1 VTSLH
6 IKAGRRAMSEGPSVD
21 GRRTAGRFVAA
32 VLASL
37 VGVLGAAS
45 PRTVAAQ
52 QSVPVPDFTID
63 SKSAWLMVGDDFLP
77 QPGGRPGPITF
88 DKRYPYVDN
97 AAARRTGTQPTYRVA
112 DLSNPILKPWV
123 VEEMRKANDW
133 VLAGK
138 IPFRARERCYPAG
151 VPGWVIYT
159 LAEPISILQT
169 DKQATMI
176 NHGGPE
182 VRRIYL
188 DVPHSANPKPSW
200 YGESVGHYEGGDTLV
215 VDTIAISTKT
225 FIDNYRTPHTDQ
237 LHVIERYKL
246 IDSGKMMEV
255 MISVDDPGAFTTPW
269 LAMQRFRRVQREWT
283 EDICAENNFDF
294 LQYEVAPLPQ
304 AAKPDF

>member
-77 QPGGRPGPITF
+77 PPGGRPGPITF

-169 DKQATMI
+169 DKQVTMI

-215 VDTIAISTKT
+215 VDTISTKT

-246 IDSGKMMEV
+246 IDGGKMMEV

>member
-77 QPGGRPGPITF
+77 PPGGRPGPITF

-169 DKQATMI
+169 DKQVTMI

>member
-1 VTSLH
+1 
-6 IKAGRRAMSEGPSVD
+6 MSEDPSVD
-21 GRRTAGRFVAA
+21 GRRTAARFVAA

-77 QPGGRPGPITF
+77 PPGGRPGPITF

-169 DKQATMI
+169 DKQVTMI

-246 IDSGKMMEV
+246 IDGGKMMEV

>member
-1 VTSLH
+1 MSDDPPGDG
-6 IKAGRRAMSEGPSVD
+6 GRLS
-21 GRRTAGRFVAA
+21 TRFVVAM
-32 VLASL
+32 LASL
-37 VGVLGAAS
+37 VCVSGAAW
-45 PRTVAAQ
+45 PKTVAAQ

-63 SKSAWLMVGDDFLP
+63 SKSAWRMVGDDFLP
-77 QPGGRPGPITF
+77 PPGGPGPVTF

-138 IPFRARERCYPAG
+138 VPFRARERCYPAG

-159 LAEPISILQT
+159 LAEPIFILQT
-169 DKQATMI
+169 DKQVTMI

-200 YGESVGHYEGGDTLV
+200 YGESVGHYEDGDTLV

-246 IDSGKMMEV
+246 IDAGQIMEV

-269 LAMQRFRRVQREWT
+269 SALQRFRRVQREWT

>member
-1 VTSLH
+1 
-6 IKAGRRAMSEGPSVD
+6 MSEGPSVD

-77 QPGGRPGPITF
+77 PPGGRPGPITF

-169 DKQATMI
+169 DKQVTMI

-246 IDSGKMMEV
+246 IDGGKMMEV

-269 LAMQRFRRVQREWT
+269 SAMQRFRRVPHEWT

>member
-1 VTSLH
+1 
-6 IKAGRRAMSEGPSVD
+6 MSEDTSVD
-21 GRRTAGRFVAA
+21 RTRVSGWFTAA
-32 VLASL
+32 MLASL
-37 VGVLGAAS
+37 VCCFGAVWPNPVAAS
-45 PRTVAAQ
+45 
-52 QSVPVPDFTID
+52 QSVPVPDFSID
-63 SKSAWLMVGDDFLP
+63 GESAWLVMSDDFLP
-77 QPGGRPGPITF
+77 PPSGPGPVTF

-97 AAARRTGTQPTYRVA
+97 RAARRSGTQPTYRVA
-112 DLSNPILKPWV
+112 DLTNPILKPWAI
-123 VEEMRKANDW
+123 EEMRKANDL

-138 IPFRARERCYPAG
+138 VPFRARERCYPAG

-159 LAEPISILQT
+159 LAEPILILQT
-169 DKQATMI
+169 AKQVTMI

-182 VRRIYL
+182 LRRIYL
-188 DVPHSANPKPSW
+188 HSASPKPSW

-246 IDSGKMMEV
+246 TDGGKGIEV
-255 MISVDDPGAFTTPW
+255 RIAVDDPGAFTTPW
-269 LAMQRFRRVQREWT
+269 SAMQRFRRVPHEWS

-294 LQYEVAPLPQ
+294 LRYEVAPLPQ